1 LKDIL
6 IVDDNP
12 DLLPVM
18 VGLLELA
25 GHHVVSAESCEEGL
39 KLAREYQPRIAVL
52 DYHLAKQ
59 GEGLG
64 MLDAIRSSPGLSQT
78 RVIMMSGLDRS
89 KECFEKGADGFLQKP
104 FDLEDLLAEIQR
116 LGANWE
122 D

>member
-1 LKDIL
+1 MSTIM

-18 VGLLELA
+18 ADLLELA
-25 GHHVVSAESCEEGL
+25 GHKVATAQNIDDAMRLVQQHNPWV
-39 KLAREYQPRIAVL
+39 AVL

-64 MLDAIRSSPGLSQT
+64 MLDIIRTTPDLANM
-78 RVIMMSGLDRS
+78 RVIMMSGLDRR
-89 KECFEKGADGFLQKP
+89 KECLQKGADGFLQKP
-104 FDLEDLLAEIQR
+104 FDLEDLLSEIER
-116 LGANWE
+116 LGSEME